1 MVIEDLKEQCQ
12 AVYQAE
18 QTLNTLRE
26 QRDSA
31 MYELK
36 AAGVPERS
44 LVKYT
49 GLSLSSVQKITTG
62 ARRSPE
68 ALDLETSRR
77 ATQVIP
83 SSALRPSTASLFA
96 LTEHSARTGVSRL

>member
-1 MVIEDLKEQCQ
+1 MVSRNKPNRVSIAMVIEDLKEQCQ

-18 QTLNTLRE
+18 QALNTLRQ

-77 ATQVIP
+77 TQPQRVGH
-83 SSALRPSTASLFA
+83 TASLFA
-96 LTEHSARTGVSRL
+96 